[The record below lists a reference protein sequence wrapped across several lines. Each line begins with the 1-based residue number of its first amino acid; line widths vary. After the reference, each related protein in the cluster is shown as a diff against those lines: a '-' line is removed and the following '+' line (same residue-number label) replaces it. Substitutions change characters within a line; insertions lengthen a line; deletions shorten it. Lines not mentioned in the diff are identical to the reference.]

1 MTHDEDEFIARAL
14 GHLPREMAPPAGLED
29 ATVRRL
35 RAAGVLR
42 PPMRLG
48 LSVASWLLAAGVA
61 GIAFVGGS
69 VFATRMSS
77 PSARAAQATHNAPDA
92 QNAQNA
98 SNTET
103 TPAQEP
109 TFALLLYGASSGD
122 DSATHAARAVEYG
135 KWARSSHAA
144 AARVVGGEALGTAVA
159 SVALATVRRGVDSI
173 IVDDSPDG
181 AGDFVGYYLVQAPNR
196 EAALALARNCP
207 HLKYGGRVVVRRVWP
222 SAQSAA
228 VVPVRDSG
236 AP

>member
-77 PSARAAQATHNAPDA
+77 ASARAAQVTHDA
-92 QNAQNA
+92 RNAQKA

-103 TPAQEP
+103 TPAPEP

-122 DSATHAARAVEYG
+122 DSATHAARAEEYG
-135 KWARSSHAA
+135 NWARTSHAT
-144 AARVVGGEALGTAVA
+144 AARVLGGEALGAAVA

-181 AGDFVGYYLVQAPNR
+181 TGDFVGYYLVQAPNR

-222 SAQSAA
+222 RAQAVP
-228 VVPVRDSG
+228 VVPVKDSG